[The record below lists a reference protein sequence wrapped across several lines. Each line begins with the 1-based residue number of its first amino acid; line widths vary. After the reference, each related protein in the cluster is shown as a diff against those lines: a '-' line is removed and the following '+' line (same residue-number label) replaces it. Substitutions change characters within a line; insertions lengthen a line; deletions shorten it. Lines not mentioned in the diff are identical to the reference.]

1 MIENMK
7 RWLTLRETI
16 DKKEEELKELKNEYD
31 ALQDIIWE
39 AMYCDDVDSI
49 VVSGQLIFRTLRLF
63 ASPQDKMGF
72 MQWLSVHNEDYIIQ
86 EVIHAGTLASW
97 IKDRQEHSKPV
108 PEELLNI
115 YFKPSL
121 GVRKKSQK

>member
-1 MIENMK
+1 MIENIK
-7 RWLTLRETI
+7 RYLNLHRNI
-16 DKKEEELKELKNEYD
+16 QAKEEELKELKEEYD
-31 ALQDIIWE
+31 KLQSLIWE

-49 VVSGQLIFRTLRLF
+49 VVSGQLVFRTLRLF
-63 ASPQDKMGF
+63 ATPQDKMAF
-72 MQWLSVHNEDYIIQ
+72 MQWLSIKNEDYIIQ

-97 IKDRQEHSKPV
+97 VIDRQEHKKPI

-121 GVRKKSQK
+121 GVRKKSSK